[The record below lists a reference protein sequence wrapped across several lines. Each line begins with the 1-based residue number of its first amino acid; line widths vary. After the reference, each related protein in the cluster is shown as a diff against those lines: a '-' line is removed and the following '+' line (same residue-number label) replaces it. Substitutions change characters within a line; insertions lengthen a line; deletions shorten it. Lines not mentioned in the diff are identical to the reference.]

1 MTCRVSTTT
10 RILGIDPG
18 SRLLGIGI
26 IELEGKKATLVM
38 HETLVLHELPLAE
51 RLGTIFSRLSNI
63 IQAHHPQDMAIEQ
76 VFMQKNVQSA
86 LKLGQARGVAI
97 ACGAVHHLNVSE
109 YAPRQIKLAV
119 VGKGGAEKVQVQY
132 MVKVLLG
139 VSEKLP
145 PDSADALAI
154 ALCHSYH
161 RMNHYASLL
170 IRNAG

>member
-1 MTCRVSTTT
+1 VSITT

-18 SRLLGIGI
+18 SRLLGVGI
-26 IELEGKKATLVM
+26 IELTGKKAALVM
-38 HETLVLHELPLAE
+38 HETLVLHDLPLPE
-51 RLGTIFSRLSNI
+51 RLGTIFSKLSNI
-63 IQAHHPQDMAIEQ
+63 IQEHHPEEMAIEQ
-76 VFMQKNVQSA
+76 VFVQKNAQSA

-97 ACGAVHHLNVSE
+97 ACGAVHHLSVME

-119 VGKGGAEKVQVQY
+119 VGKGGAEKAQVQY

-139 VSEKLP
+139 ITKKLP

-161 RMNHYASLL
+161 RMNDYASLL
-170 IRNAG
+170 VRNAG